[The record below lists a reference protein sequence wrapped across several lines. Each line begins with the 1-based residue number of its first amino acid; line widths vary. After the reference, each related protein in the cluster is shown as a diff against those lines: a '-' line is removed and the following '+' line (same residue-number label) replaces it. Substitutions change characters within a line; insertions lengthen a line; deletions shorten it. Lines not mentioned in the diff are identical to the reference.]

1 MMGPMKKI
9 FLTLG
14 LTLLL
19 ASCQTAPEVD
29 LIEADP
35 VPEAETE
42 PETMLQKA
50 SLASVAGGDETGSAN
65 SSYLEGYGY
74 TLEAN
79 FPNLPAL
86 EEGFFYEGWVVRSEP
101 LSVISTGKALDH
113 EEAADIYPINEG
125 AFVNTYESE
134 QDLTD
139 HIKYILTLEP
149 DDGDPAPA
157 AHVLEGTF
165 K

>member
-1 MMGPMKKI
+1 MALMKKI
-9 FLTLG
+9 FFTLG

-29 LIEADP
+29 FVKSDS
-35 VPEAETE
+35 E
-42 PETMLQKA
+42 PETILQKA
-50 SLASVAGGDETGSAN
+50 SLTSVAGGDETGIAN
-65 SSYLEGYGY
+65 FSYVDEYGY

-86 EEGFFYEGWVVRSEP
+86 EEGFFYEGWIVRSEP
-101 LSVISTGKALDH
+101 LSVISTGRALDH
-113 EEAADIYPINEG
+113 EEIADVYPIDEG
-125 AFVNTYESE
+125 TFINTYES
-134 QDLTD
+134 QHDLSD
-139 HIKYILTLEP
+139 HTKYILTLEP